1 MQSTSAPFP
10 APPRSLA
17 AVALGIFLL
26 LGIIYPILGPALPR
40 LSAQFGLQATGAS
53 LLLSANSAGAFLG
66 VVLAGLLPERLMA
79 ERRAALALMLTA
91 LGSLGLAFAPDFP
104 LALLASGL
112 LGLGFGMLDLTIN
125 VWLSV
130 RYGERSAAML
140 NLLSAGFGVGAVLAP
155 LAVGRAGG
163 NVQLPLLG
171 CAVFAGLLLWPLLKL
186 PRSPA
191 PTTHLE
197 TTGSTPTPLRKSAR
211 PVQLLL
217 GVFILL
223 FMVYVAV
230 EGGVGAWEV
239 TALQDSLGLS
249 TAAASQI
256 SSLYWVFFTAGRMIT
271 APLTLRFAPPQL
283 VTGALALA
291 VISLACA
298 AIPAAAPAAYSLT
311 GLFLAPVFATSLVW
325 LSRELPGKSAPTLVF
340 AGGFLGPVL
349 FSPVIGSL
357 RDTFGPAATP
367 LALTG
372 IAALDLLLVV
382 WLVNLLRRRPRL
394 AV

>member
-1 MQSTSAPFP
+1 M
-10 APPRSLA
+10 
-17 AVALGIFLL
+17 ALGIFLL

-40 LSAQFGLQATGAS
+40 LSARFGLQATGAS
-53 LLLSANSAGAFLG
+53 LLLSANSAGSFVG
-66 VVLAGLLPERLMA
+66 VVLAGLLPASLVA
-79 ERRAALALMLTA
+79 ERRAAAALLLTA

-104 LALLASGL
+104 LALLASAL

-130 RYGERSAAML
+130 RYGDRSAAML

-191 PTTHLE
+191 PLFT
-197 TTGSTPTPLRKSAR
+197 SAEAAAPSGR
-211 PVQLLL
+211 PARSSPLLL
-217 GVFILL
+217 GVFVLL

-239 TALQDSLGLS
+239 TALRDGLGLS

-291 VISLACA
+291 VVSLACA

-325 LSRELPGKSAPTLVF
+325 LSRELPGRNAPTLVF

-357 RDTFGPAATP
+357 RDHFGPAATP

-382 WLVNLLRRRPRL
+382 WLVGVLRRPHRT
-394 AV
+394 A

>member
-1 MQSTSAPFP
+1 MQSTSSVLP

-17 AVALGIFLL
+17 VVALGIFLL

-53 LLLSANSAGAFLG
+53 LLLSANSAGSFLG
-66 VVLAGLLPERLMA
+66 VVLAGLLPASLVA
-79 ERRAALALMLTA
+79 ERRAAAALLLTA

-104 LALLASGL
+104 LALLASAL

-171 CAVFAGLLLWPLLKL
+171 CAVFAGLLLWPLLRL

-191 PTTHLE
+191 PR
-197 TTGSTPTPLRKSAR
+197 PTPPDRASAPAGR
-211 PVQLLL
+211 PARSHLLL
-217 GVFILL
+217 GVFVLL
-223 FMVYVAV
+223 FLVYVAV

-239 TALQDSLGLS
+239 TALRDGLGLS
-249 TAAASQI
+249 TAAASQV

-291 VISLACA
+291 LVSLACA
-298 AIPAAAPAAYSLT
+298 SIPAAAPAAYSLT

-325 LSRELPGKSAPTLVF
+325 LSRELPGRNAPTLVF

-357 RDTFGPAATP
+357 RDAFGPAATP

-382 WLVNLLRRRPRL
+382 WLVSLLRRPRR
-394 AV
+394 AA